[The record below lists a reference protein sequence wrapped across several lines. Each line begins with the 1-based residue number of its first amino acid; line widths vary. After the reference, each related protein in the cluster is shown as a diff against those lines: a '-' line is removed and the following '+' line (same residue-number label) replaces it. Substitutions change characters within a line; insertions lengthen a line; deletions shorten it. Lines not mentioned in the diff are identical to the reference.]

1 MRTRRDSY
9 CAKSRLL
16 STSKLTLYCSQVR
29 GDFVLVSGDTVS
41 NMLLKEVVKEHQERR
56 KKDKLAVMT
65 MVVKRAKPSPSTY
78 QTRLGN
84 DELLLAIDPQ
94 SKQLLHYDPGREYG
108 GRDNYQ
114 HQPSQR
120 HVKLDRAALN
130 DRPSVQLCT
139 NLQVRFSLGC
149 DGFLGCTFSVFICF
163 LASECLKLAASFFQ
177 LELQIVS
184 VCKAVTWL

>member
-1 MRTRRDSY
+1 LISVVFKAY
-9 CAKSRLL
+9 ALF
-16 STSKLTLYCSQVR
+16 CSQVR

-41 NMLLKEVVKEHQERR
+41 NMSLTEVVKEHQERR

-94 SKQLLHYDPGREYG
+94 SKQLLHYDTGRESG
-108 GRDNYQ
+108 GRDIYQ
-114 HQPSQR
+114 HQSSQR
-120 HVKLDRAALN
+120 HVKLERSALN

-139 NLQVRFSLGC
+139 NLQVSFPLGC
-149 DGFLGCTFSVFICF
+149 GELLDCAFPVFICF
-163 LASECLKLAASFFQ
+163 LASFCLKLAVPSSRLYKWPLMSYPCNCLAFQ
-177 LELQIVS
+177 
-184 VCKAVTWL
+184 W

>member
-1 MRTRRDSY
+1 M
-9 CAKSRLL
+9 
-16 STSKLTLYCSQVR
+16 
-29 GDFVLVSGDTVS
+29 LVSGDTVS
-41 NMLLKEVVKEHQERR
+41 NMSLKEVVKEHQERR

-65 MVVKRAKPSPSTY
+65 MVVKRAKPSRSTY

-94 SKQLLHYDPGREYG
+94 SKQLLHYDPGRESG

-114 HQPSQR
+114 HQSSQR
-120 HVKLDRAALN
+120 HVKLERSALN

-149 DGFLGCTFSVFICF
+149 GGFSDCFLSVFICF
-163 LASECLKLAASFFQ
+163 LESLRLEASCPFLPGCVNGRSCPSRSCNCLVF
-177 LELQIVS
+177 EL
-184 VCKAVTWL
+184 